1 MGSLLFQAVN
11 IALILNKPIFFH
23 TEKREK
29 PGEMAILFTFLTLK
43 KQPLILTI
51 FFLLLET

>member
-43 KQPLILTI
+43 KTTI
-51 FFLLLET
+51 NIDHFFLVT